1 MWFKGAVYTPVK
13 RWVSEKEKLLESA
26 AGVALSS
33 GLIQVS
39 VRAMRFSL
47 EWLVME
53 VMKSALLT
61 ADWQFHRPIE
71 KESNVLADIGKV
83 RRLLGLRCLQC
94 VMRGLWVVVIVLIC
108 KHIVR
113 IGYKNENEV

>member
-1 MWFKGAVYTPVK
+1 MGW
-13 RWVSEKEKLLESA
+13 EKEKLLESA

-61 ADWQFHRPIE
+61 ADWQFQRPIE
-71 KESNVLADIGKV
+71 KESSVLRPVHTKHDNDKDNYKDNDISV
-83 RRLLGLRCLQC
+83 HTSER
-94 VMRGLWVVVIVLIC
+94 
-108 KHIVR
+108 
-113 IGYKNENEV
+113 